1 MKYLDFDLSIEPS
14 GDGFTARVLGSPSGE
29 ATADF
34 STPFSDLEI
43 ENFLLRV
50 GRTRGTVRRIESPE
64 MASAKL
70 FGGRLF
76 NSVFAGDVRGCLRSS
91 IDEAS
96 RQGVGLRVRLHL
108 GKAPAL
114 ADLPWEF
121 LYNASMNRF
130 LGLSVETPVVRFLE
144 LPERIRP
151 LAVTPPLRVLM
162 MISSPT
168 DYPQLDVTRESAK
181 MAEALADLEQRG
193 LVTVERQEVATLAEL
208 QRRLRQGQYHIFHF
222 IGHGGFDDQAQDGVL
237 ILEDAEER
245 GRRVSAQFLGTLLH
259 DHRPLR
265 LAVLNACE
273 GARASRSD
281 PFAGTAQSLVQQGI
295 PAVIAMQFEVTDE
308 AAICFTREFYSAVA
322 GGYPVDAALA
332 EARKAIFAEVSEI
345 EWGTPVLYMR
355 APDGLIFELQQ
366 VSDAERR
373 QLQIASLVTAARSAL
388 GSGDAAAAAEK
399 LNQVLALDASHAEAS
414 SLLRDVARR
423 KDVAELYDAAR
434 AKFAAGQF
442 ADAIDALRRLQ
453 SLERGYRDA
462 EALLA
467 AAEKAA
473 AEQADLDSRAR
484 RLETLRRDANAAASH
499 EAWDEAIDRWQ
510 QVLAIAPDD
519 QPSRAQITEARHQQE
534 LSRIYERGRSHFE
547 LRHWREALAEFHQIQ
562 RTHSAYKDVGSLVA
576 QIEGELREQERPA
589 PGPQPSPHSA
599 PQPAVPHVSPP
610 RVASPPQAQKKVI
623 LVPPSKK
630 PGGARSFLIGGLAG
644 AAVVVGGILLL
655 VVLAVVAYYQ
665 DYDPS
670 RESKL
675 AALQETDATAAPAPA
690 APLTK
695 QATNPN
701 ELIGAPPA
709 TANELRQ
716 AVLNADTLEIQ
727 AYGAVNAQILQGAYT
742 GKAFA
747 HHLEQITGL
756 AAQGLV
762 AEAWM
767 ASPPNFGSI
776 AVSRDGQHAVVQVTE
791 RWAMN
796 FHPILA
802 PLQCAFH
809 FHERDIPQ
817 TAYLQRAGQGW
828 MIYDLVQPDD
838 TPQQVPCHPR

>member
-1 MKYLDFDLSIEPS
+1 MKYLDFDLAIEPS
-14 GDGFTARVLGSPSGE
+14 GDGFVARVLGSPSGE

-34 STPFSDLEI
+34 SAPFSDLEI

-91 IDEAS
+91 IDEAN

-151 LAVTPPLRVLM
+151 LTVTPPLRVLM

-237 ILEDAEER
+237 ILEDPEER

-308 AAICFTREFYSAVA
+308 AAICFTREFYAAVA

-355 APDGLIFELQQ
+355 SPDGLIFDVQQ
-366 VSDAERR
+366 VSDADRR
-373 QLQIASLVTAARSAL
+373 QLQITSLLAAARTAL
-388 GSGDAAAAAEK
+388 AGGDDAGARDK
-399 LNQVLALDASHAEAS
+399 LTQILALDAGHAEAT
-414 SLLRDVARR
+414 SLLRNLLRQ
-423 KDVAELYDAAR
+423 KDIAALYDAAR
-434 AKFAAGQF
+434 AQLDQAQF
-442 ADAIDALRRLQ
+442 AQAIDSLRRLQ
-453 SLERGYRDA
+453 GMERGYRDVDSM
-462 EALLA
+462 LA
-467 AAEKAA
+467 AAEKALA
-473 AEQADLDSRAR
+473 DQADADSRRR
-484 RLETLRRDANAAASH
+484 RLESLRRDAGDAMSR
-499 EAWDEAIDRWQ
+499 EAWDEAADRWQ
-510 QVLAIAPDD
+510 QLLALAPDD
-519 QPSRAQITEARHQQE
+519 QQSRTQLSEARRQQE
-534 LSRIYERGRSHFE
+534 LSRLYERGRSHVE

-562 RTHSAYKDVGSLVA
+562 RSSSGYKDVAQLVA
-576 QIEGELREQERPA
+576 HAESELRREDERLAPPRPA
-589 PGPQPSPHSA
+589 PPSPVA
-599 PQPAVPHVSPP
+599 TQPVQP
-610 RVASPPQAQKKVI
+610 RVLPPPQLQKKGVAG
-623 LVPPSKK
+623 VAVATSPAK
-630 PGGARSFLIGGLAG
+630 PARAGWFVVGGLAG
-644 AAVVVGGILLL
+644 AAVVVGVIIVGLIVIGL
-655 VVLAVVAYYQ
+655 VV
-665 DYDPS
+665 
-670 RESKL
+670 ESLDKEGAQMAPASPAL
-675 AALQETDATAAPAPA
+675 AAELQ
-690 APLTK
+690 
-695 QATNPN
+695 QV
-701 ELIGAPPA
+701 
-709 TANELRQ
+709 
-716 AVLNADTLEIQ
+716 VLNADNVVIQ
-727 AYGAVNAQILQGAYT
+727 AYQTNNPAMLQSVYSGVALAAAVQDIAAVANQGAIAVNHLLGTQFGPATVSDDNQRAQI
-742 GKAFA
+742 
-747 HHLEQITGL
+747 
-756 AAQGLV
+756 
-762 AEAWM
+762 
-767 ASPPNFGSI
+767 
-776 AVSRDGQHAVVQVTE
+776 QVTE
-791 RWAMN
+791 RWVN
-796 FHPILA
+796 DFHPIA
-802 PLQCAFH
+802 SPQQCASRVPAH
-809 FHERDIPQ
+809 D
-817 TAYLQRAGQGW
+817 LQRTVFLERTPSGW
-828 MIYDLVQPDD
+828 TIYQINQPMQALQ
-838 TPQQVPCHPR
+838 PGPCL